1 MTSSI
6 DKGKKKQTRVL
17 RWDMYP
23 AETPIRVVQ
32 FFERQLNRIHRDGV
46 SRERVQIHYGDRHT
60 GRAYELDDTGYIA
73 LTDSDPPGF
82 LLLFNRASNDGPEIN
97 LEQIIKIIPTKATDN
112 DGKPYYRHPLFH
124 VPRKDVSTPRAD
136 ADDRLSR
143 RIVFR
148 RDRK

>member
-1 MTSSI
+1 MTSST
-6 DKGKKKQTRVL
+6 DKKKMRVL

-32 FFERQLNRIHRDGV
+32 FFERQLNSIQKSGASVD
-46 SRERVQIHYGDRHT
+46 RVQVFYGDRRT
-60 GRAYELDDTGYIA
+60 GRSYELDDTGYIA
-73 LTDSDPPGF
+73 LTDSEPPGF

-97 LEQIIKIIPTKATDN
+97 LEQVVKILPTRVSDN
-112 DGKPYYRHPLFH
+112 GGKPYYRHPLFH
-124 VPRKDVSTPRAD
+124 VPRKDAQTAKAD
-136 ADDRLSR
+136 TGDRLSR